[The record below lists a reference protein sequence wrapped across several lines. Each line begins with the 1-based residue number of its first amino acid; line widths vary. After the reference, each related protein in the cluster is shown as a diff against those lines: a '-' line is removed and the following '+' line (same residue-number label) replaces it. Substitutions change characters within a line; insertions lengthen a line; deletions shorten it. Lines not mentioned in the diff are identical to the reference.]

1 MDEILNRR
9 SDVCEAS
16 AHIMT
21 DAMHDDLVK
30 ALRQISDEDRYVLGE
45 LRKKGLGMDCWRL
58 GKGLFNGNERRRYGH
73 SHYAEARGY

>member
-30 ALRQISDEDRYVLGE
+30 ALRQISDDDRYVLGE
-45 LRKKGLGMDCWRL
+45 LRKKGRH
-58 GKGLFNGNERRRYGH
+58 GLL
-73 SHYAEARGY
+73 EAG